1 MPSRS
6 VSSFPYKV
14 ILLGKKCGRFFY
26 LSVFLT
32 FFFFCSGKSETLIDI
47 SHFLRRKP
55 LMEDDSSQIAQKDK
69 WPTFHFY
76 FKRSWD
82 HVLYYSLKN
91 WRESS
96 WEKWLRYFS
105 GTIIRWRQKNSVI
118 FFSTESSSSSAL
130 QTKLSEQMFKPI
142 SCFCQWCNRVYHV
155 LYCKYCISYQCP
167 PFCEAL
173 SDRDFFSMLLLQVSY
188 WPINIQLLITL
199 WTNQKSKLNNSRQG
213 KFSLYSRESLMGNL
227 NLLRL
232 HT

>member
-105 GTIIRWRQKNSVI
+105 GTIIRWRQKKPRSY
-118 FFSTESSSSSAL
+118 FFQQRAAAA
-130 QTKLSEQMFKPI
+130 
-142 SCFCQWCNRVYHV
+142 V
-155 LYCKYCISYQCP
+155 LYKQSFQNKCSNQFPVFVSGAIECTMYFIANIAFLISVPLFVKPYRI
-167 PFCEAL
+167 ET
-173 SDRDFFSMLLLQVSY
+173 FSRCCATAIFLL
-188 WPINIQLLITL
+188 
-199 WTNQKSKLNNSRQG
+199 TNQHSTSHHFMNQSEK
-213 KFSLYSRESLMGNL
+213 
-227 NLLRL
+227 
-232 HT
+232 